1 MGSDGKNVWLG
12 GLANPEPQ
20 TSYLQNLSPLL
31 GPLRSGFAVPP
42 SFSYVIFV
50 TICHPFYYLHTLL
63 SILIC
68 MSSSASACDSV
79 ATVTV
84 LFFASCSELAG
95 TKHAQ
100 IEVTRGNLPGS
111 GEGDHQAELELG
123 PEDVPLA
130 ALVRAITERYPKLS
144 AILPAG
150 VAFAHNQEFV
160 DPTSSVIRNVR
171 SGDEIAILPPI
182 SGG

>member
-1 MGSDGKNVWLG
+1 MEL
-12 GLANPEPQ
+12 
-20 TSYLQNLSPLL
+20 
-31 GPLRSGFAVPP
+31 
-42 SFSYVIFV
+42 FV
-50 TICHPFYYLHTLL
+50 
-63 SILIC
+63 SC
-68 MSSSASACDSV
+68 MSSSASASVSASV

-100 IEVTRGNLPGS
+100 IEVTRGLFDR

-171 SGDEIAILPPI
+171 SGDEIAVLPPI

>member
-1 MGSDGKNVWLG
+1 MGRVMGSDGKNVGRGASLT
-12 GLANPEPQ
+12 PTQ
-20 TSYLQNLSPLL
+20 TSPPSSS
-31 GPLRSGFAVPP
+31 LRSGKLSLPLRH
-42 SFSYVIFV
+42 YVIFV
-50 TICHPFYYLHTLL
+50 TICHPFNYLHTLL
-63 SILIC
+63 CILIC
-68 MSSSASACDSV
+68 MSASASACDSV

-95 TKHAQ
+95 TKKTQ

-171 SGDEIAILPPI
+171 SGDEIAVLPPI